1 MSHRC
6 HCGWVACVW
15 ADALVRSF
23 PTRLKAYPLC
33 SSRVAATFIS
43 PGRKSGGR
51 WQNDTILF
59 RDDTPFA
66 YMNIFRARFV
76 SGHRLQPCRQ
86 RCKIV
91 IPRRNGAISGKPDGP
106 VAVAPHGRVGQY
118 WRQNGTAEAGAL
130 TQTSPII
137 RDLLAGCV
145 WRWTL
150 LSTKMKLSHAP

>member
-1 MSHRC
+1 MRHQ
-6 HCGWVACVW
+6 GATGVAEKV
-15 ADALVRSF
+15 LSTKSRLQRSS
-23 PTRLKAYPLC
+23 TLSRNNRAAEYE
-33 SSRVAATFIS
+33 SSGPSPVGNGVFIS

-118 WRQNGTAEAGAL
+118 WRQNGTAEADVL
-130 TQTSPII
+130 IQTSPII

-150 LSTKMKLSHAP
+150 L

>member
-1 MSHRC
+1 MLRHAFQFVNS
-6 HCGWVACVW
+6 VIF
-15 ADALVRSF
+15 LVGPQNLRSQ
-23 PTRLKAYPLC
+23 RAMEKIGGVRAG
-33 SSRVAATFIS
+33 SRRD
-43 PGRKSGGR
+43 GGGR
-51 WQNDTILF
+51 ESFVYQITPSTILF

-66 YMNIFRARFV
+66 YMNICRARFV

-106 VAVAPHGRVGQY
+106 VAVAHHGRVGQY
-118 WRQNGTAEAGAL
+118 WRQNGTAEADVL
-130 TQTSPII
+130 IQTSPII

-150 LSTKMKLSHAP
+150 L